1 MNFLQ
6 DNQVPLVAQDK
17 NLQHLG
23 SAKIIQKKNHSEDY
37 KTERAI
43 LKKYGDYSRRHQ
55 VNIKLDLRGASPQ
68 ALHVRRRP
76 SHASYEITMERE
88 TSNSQEIKK
97 SCWHLNPLQP
107 QGKLL
112 EHLEL
117 SKYKMKNTWSSQA
130 HSNTAASSC
139 CKHSECG
146 EMNCLA
152 ALHLAEY
159 IYTKFYLLP
168 ATKVH

>member
-1 MNFLQ
+1 VQIDYDVVHLRTSLVQLFVLLQLNFEEVVQ
-6 DNQVPLVAQDK
+6 
-17 NLQHLG
+17 
-23 SAKIIQKKNHSEDY
+23 IIE
-37 KTERAI
+37 
-43 LKKYGDYSRRHQ
+43 LRRF
-55 VNIKLDLRGASPQ
+55 RGAPNGYPFA
-68 ALHVRRRP
+68 AL
-76 SHASYEITMERE
+76 T
-88 TSNSQEIKK
+88 
-97 SCWHLNPLQP
+97 CWHLNPLQP